1 MDAPA
6 SSTKRLERACRSMIY
21 KPFLY
26 LQGLCDPQS
35 AAQCDPHMTNA
46 TYLTTRNNTYYF
58 KKRIPSDLRCIFNKS
73 HFYTSLKT
81 TKWAT
86 ALCMSS
92 SLVSQTDLLFSN
104 TRKKMNTMMN
114 EDLTETIYAIMHGDK
129 PKTLNPETNEWISVR
144 LINHPDGTT
153 EQVTEVN
160 HEGQT
165 SEEIAADQRS
175 LEILTIQRSPISSTP
190 HLKEPL
196 HTISDVVDRFIASKI
211 ASGTI
216 QAKGLEANKAHLALL
231 IDFFGADTDIRTI
244 RLEQAE
250 EFRNLL
256 LKLPP
261 NRSKN
266 DKLKG
271 KSLREIVDMNLKP
284 QAIAT
289 VKGTIQKCSTFFQW
303 ATKADYVDQNYFY
316 KMPMPKDKR
325 KESEQRD
332 RWHKEDLI
340 KLFSIP
346 IWSEHQNVK
355 HPYYFWLPLLAL
367 YTGARLNELAQLK
380 PNNLKLV
387 DNTLCIHI
395 SDEADGQKL
404 KNTSSKR
411 VIPIHKHIIELGF
424 EEYLRQRQGQ
434 EWLFDG
440 LLTHNGDLPRD
451 GFSHNASKW
460 FNRLRNQNELSNVDF
475 HGFRHTVADELKQ
488 NQVPAQQASSLLGH
502 KEQTITYARYG
513 KDLNIELLKQTV
525 QKLDF
530 KDVLKNVK
538 RWS

>member
-1 MDAPA
+1 
-6 SSTKRLERACRSMIY
+6 MIY

-58 KKRIPSDLRCIFNKS
+58 KKRIPADLRCIFNKS

-104 TRKKMNTMMN
+104 TRKKMNTMTN
-114 EDLTETIYAIMHGDK
+114 EDLTETIYAIMHGTK
-129 PKTLNPETNEWISVR
+129 PKTINPNTNEWISVR

-153 EQVTEVN
+153 EQVTEVH

-165 SEEIAADQRS
+165 SEEIAADHCS
-175 LEILTIQRSPISSTP
+175 LEILTAQQAPTSTSTS
-190 HLKEPL
+190 LKEPINTL
-196 HTISDVVDRFIASKI
+196 SDVVERFMASKT

-216 QAKGLEANKAHLALL
+216 QDKGLEANKAHLTLL
-231 IDFFGADTDIRTI
+231 LDFFGADTSIRTI

-266 DKLKG
+266 KKLKG
-271 KSLREIVDMNLKP
+271 KSLSEIVDMNLKP

-316 KMPMPKDKR
+316 KMPMPKDNR

-332 RWHKEDLI
+332 RWYKEDLH
-340 KLFSIP
+340 KLFSMP
-346 IWSEHQNVK
+346 IWSEHKNIK
-355 HPYYFWLPLLAL
+355 HAYYYWLPLLSL
-367 YTGARLNELAQLK
+367 YTGARLNELAQMK
-380 PNNLKLV
+380 P
-387 DNTLCIHI
+387 DNVIHADNI
-395 SDEADGQKL
+395 QCFQITDEDEGQKL

-411 VIPIHKHIIELGF
+411 LIPVHPHLIELGF
-424 EEYLRQRQGQ
+424 DEYLKQRQGK

-440 LLTHNGDLPRD
+440 LLTNNGDLPRD

-460 FNRLRNQNELSNVDF
+460 FNRLRKQNNLSHVDF
-475 HGFRHTVADELKQ
+475 HSFRHTVADELKQ

-502 KEQTITYARYG
+502 KDQTITYARYG
-513 KDLNIELLKQTV
+513 KDLNIRLMNKTV
-525 QKLDF
+525 QVLDF
-530 KDVLKNVK
+530 TDVLKNVK
-538 RWS
+538 PWK